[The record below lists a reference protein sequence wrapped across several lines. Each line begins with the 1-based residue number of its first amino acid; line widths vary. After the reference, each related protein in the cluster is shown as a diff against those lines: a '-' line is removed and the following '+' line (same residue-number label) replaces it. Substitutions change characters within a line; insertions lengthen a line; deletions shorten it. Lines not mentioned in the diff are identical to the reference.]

1 MAMMPEFVFL
11 IRGGDENPLDF
22 SLQELQVH
30 VNKYFAWIEELTQAG
45 HFKSGQPLAAQGK
58 VVSRPAKD
66 NVSIKDGPFAE
77 SKEAIQG
84 FFLIQANDLAQA
96 VELAQGC
103 PVLDLGGSVEVRPIA
118 VEIAQGLKEKMA

>member
-1 MAMMPEFVFL
+1 MPEFVFL
-11 IRGGDENPLDF
+11 IRGGEENSQDF

-66 NVSIKDGPFAE
+66 KVSIKDGPFAE

-84 FFLIQANDLAQA
+84 FFLIQANDLNQA

-103 PVLDLGGSVEVRPIA
+103 PVLDLGGGVEVRPIA

>member
-1 MAMMPEFVFL
+1 MPEFVFL
-11 IRGGDENPLDF
+11 IRGGEENPQDF

-66 NVSIKDGPFAE
+66 KVSIKDGPFAE

-84 FFLIQANDLAQA
+84 FFLIQANDLNQA

-103 PVLDLGGSVEVRPIA
+103 PVLDLGGGVEVRPIA
-118 VEIAQGLKEKMA
+118 VEIAQGLKEKME

>member
-1 MAMMPEFVFL
+1 MPEFVFL
-11 IRGGDENPLDF
+11 IRGGAENAQDF

-30 VNKYFAWIEELTQAG
+30 VNKYFAWIEDLTQAG
-45 HFKSGQPLAAQGK
+45 HFKEGQPLAPQGK
-58 VVSRPAKD
+58 VVSRPAKQKAI
-66 NVSIKDGPFAE
+66 IKDGPFAE

>member
-1 MAMMPEFVFL
+1 MALMPEFVFL
-11 IRGGDENPLDF
+11 IRGGEENPQDF

-66 NVSIKDGPFAE
+66 KVSIKDGPFAE

-84 FFLIQANDLAQA
+84 FFLIQANDLNQA

-103 PVLDLGGSVEVRPIA
+103 PVLDLGGGVEVRPIA
-118 VEIAQGLKEKMA
+118 VEIAQGLKEKME